1 MKMYNC
7 KGCGKIITEEEIG
20 FRDTEGN
27 VFCKACALKL
37 TVEEKAEET
46 PEEKPAVKEKKL
58 KGLHIF
64 LIVAG
69 VLLIA
74 EIGLYLFNGM
84 GSVESISIEEVV
96 AKMPDVPGKILLIDA
111 GMQAYLSEH
120 TSPPEVLSALFP
132 DYVKNPEQLLYKGK
146 MPVYQLSKKWGY
158 LVYYVNE
165 DGEIEEP
172 VLTQY
177 GLIPSEMMEEEK

>member
-20 FRDTEGN
+20 FRDEDGN

-84 GSVESISIEEVV
+84 RPVESISIEEVV
-96 AKMPDVPGKILLIDA
+96 AKCQMFQEKFFSLMQGCRPTYQSTPHHLKTYQHFSLI
-111 GMQAYLSEH
+111 M
-120 TSPPEVLSALFP
+120 
-132 DYVKNPEQLLYKGK
+132 
-146 MPVYQLSKKWGY
+146 
-158 LVYYVNE
+158 
-165 DGEIEEP
+165 
-172 VLTQY
+172 
-177 GLIPSEMMEEEK
+177 

>member
-7 KGCGKIITEEEIG
+7 KGCGKIITEEDIG
-20 FRDTEGN
+20 FRDEEGN

-37 TVEEKAEET
+37 TVEEREEA
-46 PEEKPAVKEKKL
+46 PEEKPEVKEKKL
-58 KGLHIF
+58 KGFHIF

-69 VLLIA
+69 ILLMA
-74 EIGLYLFNGM
+74 EVGLYLFNGM
-84 GSVESISIEEVV
+84 KPIESIPIEEVV

-120 TSPPEVLSALFP
+120 TSPPGDFSALFP
-132 DYVKNPEQLLYKGK
+132 DYIKKPEQLLYNGK

-177 GLIPSEMMEEEK
+177 GLIPSEMMEGEK

>member
-1 MKMYNC
+1 MKVYNC
-7 KGCGKIITEEEIG
+7 KGCGKIITEEDIG
-20 FRDTEGN
+20 FRDVEGN

-37 TVEEKAEET
+37 TVEEKAEES
-46 PEEKPAVKEKKL
+46 PEEKPGAKEKKL
-58 KGLHIF
+58 KGFHIF
-64 LIVAG
+64 LSVAG
-69 VLLIA
+69 ILLVA
-74 EIGLYLFNGM
+74 EVGFYLFNAM
-84 GSVESISIEEVV
+84 RPAEAVSIEEVV